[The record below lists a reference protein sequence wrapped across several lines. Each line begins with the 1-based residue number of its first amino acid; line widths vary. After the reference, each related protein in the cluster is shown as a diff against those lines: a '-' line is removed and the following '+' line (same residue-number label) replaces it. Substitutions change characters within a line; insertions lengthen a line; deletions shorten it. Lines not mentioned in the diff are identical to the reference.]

1 MEAGDYKRRKRKLG
15 GGTLMP
21 EFTHLNEKNEVH
33 MVDVTAKPDVSREA
47 TASGKIFLRAETLKA
62 ISEGTVVK
70 GNVLATAQVA
80 GTLAVK
86 QTWALIP
93 MCHPIPVGA
102 VTISFEQTDSYI
114 EASCRVKTYGKTGIE
129 MEALTGVSV
138 TLLTIWDMV
147 KSAEKDEN
155 GQYPATRIADICV
168 DEKRKEV

>member
-1 MEAGDYKRRKRKLG
+1 MV
-15 GGTLMP
+15 

-33 MVDVTAKPDVSREA
+33 MVDITAKPDVSREA
-47 TASGKIFLRAETLKA
+47 TASGRIYLRPETLDA
-62 ISEGTVVK
+62 IANGTVVK

-80 GTLAVK
+80 GTMAVK
-86 QTWALIP
+86 QTWAMIP

-102 VTISFEQTDSYI
+102 VTVAFVQTDEYI

-138 TLLTIWDMV
+138 ALLTIWDMV

-155 GQYPATRIADICV
+155 GQYPVTRIEGIHV
-168 DEKRKEV
+168 DEKIKGVGL